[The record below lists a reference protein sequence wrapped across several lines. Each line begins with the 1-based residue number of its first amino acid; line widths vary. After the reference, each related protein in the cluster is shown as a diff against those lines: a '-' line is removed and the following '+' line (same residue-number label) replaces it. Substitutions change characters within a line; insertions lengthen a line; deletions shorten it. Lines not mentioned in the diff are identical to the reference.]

1 MAKKDYISRKSTEVG
16 RTLKAIRIK
25 RNMSLREV
33 EKLTGVSNSY
43 ISQIERGIRGLPTIK
58 ILERLLEAYGFSLD
72 RILPHF
78 KSPISEA
85 LSQMAPEVS
94 YIEREYNKLSLKS
107 RQQLTSYLEFLVQ
120 QEKAIKK

>member
-1 MAKKDYISRKSTEVG
+1 MVKKDYISEKSIEVG
-16 RTLKAIRIK
+16 RALKAIRIK

-58 ILERLLEAYGFSLD
+58 ILERLLEAYGFSLET
-72 RILPHF
+72 ILPHF

-94 YIEREYNKLSLKS
+94 YIVREYNKLSLKS

-120 QEKAIKK
+120 QEKAITK